1 MIILTIGEQKHTLT
15 PEDAHLLSL
24 ALTSV
29 TEGKSASR
37 GYRVRSPAFSVE
49 RAAPQGEQKHHR
61 SRPAGK
67 DTLTDC

>member
-1 MIILTIGEQKHTLT
+1 MIILTIGGQKHTLT

-37 GYRVRSPAFSVE
+37 GYRVRSPAFSVA
-49 RAAPQGEQKHHR
+49 RAAPQSEQTNHR
-61 SRPAGK
+61 SRPVGE